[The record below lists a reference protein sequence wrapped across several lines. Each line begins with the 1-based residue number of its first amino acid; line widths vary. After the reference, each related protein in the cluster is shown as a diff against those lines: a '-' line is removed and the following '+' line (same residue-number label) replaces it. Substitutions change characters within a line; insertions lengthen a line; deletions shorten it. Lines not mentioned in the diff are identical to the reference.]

1 MSMSEIIKIT
11 TLAFLGLV
19 FGSFVNAWVW
29 RLCQKLDKDGNSKKL
44 SKKKKQ
50 ELSIVTARSMCP
62 TCKHVLGAK
71 DLVPL
76 FSWLTLKG
84 GCRYCKAKISRQYP
98 AVELLTAVLF
108 VFSGV
113 FWNFDSNLA
122 YVSLASW
129 LAIITIFMALSVY
142 DFKYMLLPD
151 KMMIFLVPLSAIFA
165 SIGFINS
172 DKSLISYTLQ
182 LLLSVFIAGGIF
194 YILYVISLGKWIG
207 GGDVKLGLLIGVVL
221 SSALMSVLML
231 FIASVTGV
239 IASIVV
245 NKGFN
250 KKAKIPFGPFLM
262 IGTYITVLFGAEIID
277 WYIDL
282 LTYGI

>member
-1 MSMSEIIKIT
+1 MSEIINILL
-11 TLAFLGLV
+11 LAFLGLV

-29 RLCQKLDKDGNSKKL
+29 RLSQKLDKDGNPRKL
-44 SKKKKQ
+44 SKKKEQ
-50 ELSIVTARSMCP
+50 ELSIVKARSMCP
-62 TCKHVLGAK
+62 NCKHVLGAK

-76 FSWLTLKG
+76 FSWLALKG
-84 GCRYCKAKISRQYP
+84 KCRYCKAKISKQYP
-98 AVELLTAVLF
+98 VVELLTTVLF

-122 YVSLASW
+122 YLSLAVW

-165 SIGFINS
+165 FIGFINS
-172 DKSLISYTLQ
+172 DKSLLSYVLQ
-182 LLLSVFIAGGIF
+182 LLLSVFIAGGLF

-207 GGDVKLGLLIGVVL
+207 GGDVKLGLIIGIIL

-231 FIASVTGV
+231 FIASVAGV
-239 IASIVV
+239 IASIII
-245 NKGFN
+245 NRGFN
-250 KKAKIPFGPFLM
+250 KKAKIPFGPFLI
-262 IGTYITVLFGAEIID
+262 IGTYITVLFGSGILD